1 MTKIKL
7 EDIKIKK
14 TEETSNFFLED
25 REKDKRPKEVEEP
38 KLKKVKPDKKVIINR
53 YKVDKSSI
61 LSNNVP
67 VRKSLVI
74 CLYAS
79 ILLLAF
85 FWGSNFFEQANI
97 DLIVKRQTIN
107 YLDDSF
113 SLSRNKDDY
122 EIMINTEVYKETI
135 GLSETEKVSSKST
148 GQIKL
153 YNLYSTAPIKLNAGS
168 FLKDDRGYPYVIK
181 KDVSIPGFTSID
193 DIVTAGQADVS
204 IEAFLAGEV
213 YDGDPSLFTIDAFE
227 GTSKFE
233 KVYGKIEGLLSGGK
247 EGTIYS
253 LNEADKLVLDDI
265 IETKVKDN
273 LIKQVESL
281 IPEGYLFYP
290 KLTNFSYFL
299 DGEIS
304 SDEPATSVEIE
315 ATLRAVL
322 LREQNLTKDI
332 INKSVDNLEEGE
344 EKEIILNGIKNLN
357 ITFSDKDFK
366 ITKDV
371 DKLNLKVTGDLEAVW
386 QPDKEI
392 LKDKLKGIK
401 KEDCLDV
408 FSADRGIE
416 KARVK
421 IYPPWK
427 KYIPTNK
434 TKIKITLD

>member
-1 MTKIKL
+1 MAKIKL

-14 TEETSNFFLED
+14 TEGDSNFFLENK
-25 REKDKRPKEVEEP
+25 EKIIKTKKLEEPELKKDKIN
-38 KLKKVKPDKKVIINR
+38 KKVKINQ
-53 YKVDKSSI
+53 YKIDKSPI

-79 ILLLAF
+79 VLLLAF

-97 DLIVKRQTIN
+97 DLIVKRQAIN
-107 YLDDSF
+107 YQADIFNLNRD
-113 SLSRNKDDY
+113 KTDY

-135 GLSETEKVSSKST
+135 GLSETEKVSSKSV

-153 YNLYSTAPIKLNAGS
+153 FNLYSTAPVKLSEGS
-168 FLKDDRGYPYVIK
+168 FLKDDRGYPYIIK
-181 KDVSIPGFTSID
+181 KDVSIPGFTSVD
-193 DIVTAGQADVS
+193 DVVTAGQTEVS

-213 YDGDPSLFTIDAFE
+213 YDGQPSLFTIDAFE

-233 KVYGKIEGLLSGGK
+233 KVYGNSDGVLSGGK

-253 LNEADKLVLDDI
+253 LNEADKIILADI
-265 IETKVKDN
+265 VETKVKDD

-322 LREQNLTKDI
+322 VREENLTKNI
-332 INKSVDNLEEGE
+332 INKSIEKLEEGE
-344 EKEIILNGIKNLN
+344 EKEIILNGLKNLN
-357 ITFSDKDFK
+357 LSFSDKDFK
-366 ITKDV
+366 ISKDGDQV
-371 DKLNLKVTGDLEAVW
+371 KLEITGELEAVW
-386 QPDKEI
+386 QPDKEV
-392 LKDKLKGIK
+392 LKDKLKGLK
-401 KEDCLDV
+401 KEDSLDV
-408 FSADRGIE
+408 FSTDRGIE

>member
-1 MTKIKL
+1 MAKIKL

-14 TEETSNFFLED
+14 TEEDSNFFLENK
-25 REKDKRPKEVEEP
+25 EKIIKTKKLEEPELKKDKIN
-38 KLKKVKPDKKVIINR
+38 KKVKINQ
-53 YKVDKSSI
+53 YKIDKSPI

-79 ILLLAF
+79 VLLLAF

-97 DLIVKRQTIN
+97 DLIVKRQAIN
-107 YLDDSF
+107 YQADIFNLNRD
-113 SLSRNKDDY
+113 KTDY

-135 GLSETEKVSSKST
+135 GLSKTEKVSSKSV

-153 YNLYSTAPIKLNAGS
+153 FNLYSTAPVKLSEGS
-168 FLKDDRGYPYVIK
+168 FLKDDRGYPYIIK
-181 KDVSIPGFTSID
+181 KDVSIPGFTSVD
-193 DIVTAGQADVS
+193 DVVTAGQTEVS

-213 YDGDPSLFTIDAFE
+213 YDGQPSLFTIDAFE

-233 KVYGKIEGLLSGGK
+233 KVYGNSDGVLSGGK
-247 EGTIYS
+247 EETIYS
-253 LNEADKLVLDDI
+253 LNEADKIILADI
-265 IETKVKDN
+265 VETKVKDD

-322 LREQNLTKDI
+322 VREENLTKNI
-332 INKSVDNLEEGE
+332 INKSIEKLEEGE
-344 EKEIILNGIKNLN
+344 EKEIILNGLKNLN
-357 ITFSDKDFK
+357 LSFSDKDFK
-366 ITKDV
+366 ISKDGDQV
-371 DKLNLKVTGDLEAVW
+371 KLEITGELEAVW
-386 QPDKEI
+386 QPDKEV
-392 LKDKLKGIK
+392 LKDKLKGLK
-401 KEDCLDV
+401 KEDSLDV
-408 FSADRGIE
+408 FSTDRGIE